1 MEKIFKDQLTLVESE
16 VNKKDLDLK
25 RTQDEANEEYKNMD
39 TMR

>member
-16 VNKKDLDLK
+16 VNNKDLDLK